1 VKCYDNNVTSL
12 NSVYARYQSDKAQLY
27 ADQVVES
34 PNFIGQVLCLSRL
47 EETVNDAQ
55 LVIECVVED
64 FDVKTVLLE
73 KISSLCPIDAI
84 IATSTLRMNIS
95 KLAEKVRSKER
106 FVGLRLLYP
115 VYYIPEVE
123 FTPHKDTGNWVV
135 EKLRTLLSQMGKT
148 LFFRSGSEPLVL
160 TEEKREMRKQQRID
174 ELRLS
179 SGLPPLMNIR
189 QDSNVPELGRNVQSD
204 LHKLFMKRSPNQG
217 FFALENDNTPDHKK
231 NKSNK
236 RAVVEDLENQGLD
249 NDCAICMD
257 TPRNSVLRPCNHMI
271 TCYNCSTLLLNR
283 QDNCP
288 ICRDQ
293 IEDVIKIF
301 MS

>member
-1 VKCYDNNVTSL
+1 MKCYDNNVTSL